1 MSVHASMCM
10 CVCVCVCGSLCVY
23 VCVCMCMCVR
33 VLIGVRGCVREKEG
47 KEGPLSKLRSWK
59 RYQEV
64 CVTGRNER
72 EGREEREGRKR
83 EIEKNVQTEP
93 GNRDR

>member
-1 MSVHASMCM
+1 M
-10 CVCVCVCGSLCVY
+10 CVRVCVDAY
-23 VCVCMCMCVR
+23 VCTCVCMCMCVR
-33 VLIGVRGCVREKEG
+33 LFIGVRGCVREKEG

-72 EGREEREGRKR
+72 EGREERGR
-83 EIEKNVQTEP
+83 EKK
-93 GNRDR
+93 GR